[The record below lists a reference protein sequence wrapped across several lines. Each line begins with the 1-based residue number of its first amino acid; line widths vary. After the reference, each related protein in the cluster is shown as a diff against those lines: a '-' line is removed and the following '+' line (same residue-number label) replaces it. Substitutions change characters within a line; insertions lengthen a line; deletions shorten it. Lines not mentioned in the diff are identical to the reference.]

1 VVAVP
6 KRLAPLTLAAV
17 ALALTL
23 TGVIYAATDSN
34 PGAIPKDPLVLNG
47 YPPTSAQFALKV
59 STGQAYSLNANVD
72 VNFKKNQVQAQLLIP
87 LLFSA
92 ATVDLRLTHGHL
104 YVGSPNLSSIFGKDW
119 IGTKLHSPSLFGL
132 SLELTK
138 PDISLIS
145 GFSHESVTKDGYL
158 TTYRYQRDNVILGT
172 TSKSPIK
179 MPSAATV
186 KITITVG
193 SQGEL
198 TAATVS
204 ETSRSSTLVLDL
216 NVLSYN
222 QPVHVLAPTAKDVKR
237 VNVSQLLKLLKATP
251 LKSVLSK
258 NFGIIGKT
266 QVS

>member
-1 VVAVP
+1 VAVP
-6 KRLAPLTLAAV
+6 KRLAPITLAVV
-17 ALALTL
+17 ALALSL

-34 PGAIPKDPLVLNG
+34 PGGIAKDPLVLNG

-59 STGQAYSLNANVD
+59 STGQAYSLNATVD

-87 LLFSA
+87 LFFSS

-104 YVGSPNLSSIFGKDW
+104 YVGSPNLASIFGEDW
-119 IGTKLHSPSLFGL
+119 ISAKLNSPSLFGL

-145 GFSHESVTKDGYL
+145 GFNHESVTKNGYL
-158 TTYRYQRDNVILGT
+158 TTYRYQRDNVILGI

-179 MPSAATV
+179 MPSSATV
-186 KITITVG
+186 NVSITVG

-204 ETSRSSTLVLDL
+204 ETSKRSTLVLDL

-222 QPVHVLAPTAKDVKR
+222 QPVHVLAPAAKDVKP
-237 VNVSQLLKLLKATP
+237 VDISQLLKLLKGTP
-251 LKSVLSK
+251 FKSLLSK
-258 NFGIIGKT
+258 NLGDIGKT